1 MCSPVC
7 ESPSKSGP
15 YLRWLFQSFI
25 QISNIVLCSLSQPD
39 GELCNEFHPTTP
51 TWFYQLLSLQKQILC
66 LHIEPFF
73 ANLCCWTNK
82 PELCIANVFLAWK
95 STIHTELY
103 GFSGTWLSKIDLSLP
118 CACTHTETSSG
129 SYLWDKLSR
138 RCQHGCCEST
148 GLQSFHP
155 KGRYGKPV

>member
-1 MCSPVC
+1 MIISEFYPNQQYSIMQFVSAWWRIVQWVPPNNTHLILSTSELAETDPLPSYRAVFCKPV
-7 ESPSKSGP
+7 
-15 YLRWLFQSFI
+15 LL
-25 QISNIVLCSLSQPD
+25 
-39 GELCNEFHPTTP
+39 NE
-51 TWFYQLLSLQKQILC
+51 Q
-66 LHIEPFF
+66 
-73 ANLCCWTNK
+73 AWT
-82 PELCIANVFLAWK
+82 LCIANVFLAWK